1 MVTRCAQGGD
11 IYNAFWAQNP
21 DDYGGQDEMDFAWE
35 NFYAKYADP
44 NYKENLYK
52 SDQYQLDKLESAER
66 WRKANDYKNTDA
78 IIKWQDDHWLA
89 KATWKISD
97 GIYRILLIKIMPR
110 FGLWIRIGQ

>member
-1 MVTRCAQGGD
+1 MEHD
-11 IYNAFWAQNP
+11 
-21 DDYGGQDEMDFAWE
+21 WE
-35 NFYAKYADP
+35 FYYAKYADP

-89 KATWKISD
+89 KATWKN
-97 GIYRILLIKIMPR
+97 
-110 FGLWIRIGQ
+110 IRTASAASY